1 MTATLRLGASLKAL
15 INGQTEY
22 VIDAGKTVKETLSLI
37 GIKPEVVAL
46 VTVNEIMETKE
57 YVIRENDIVRLMAVI
72 GGG

>member
-15 INGQTEY
+15 INGQTDY
-22 VIDAGKTVKETLSLI
+22 VIDAGKTVKETLILV

-46 VTVNEIMETKE
+46 VTVNGIMETKE